1 MILPSPSLANLAPAL
16 VAAQAEMPTPARD
29 KTGTV
34 KGQGKHGPYEYT
46 YKYADLSTIWPRVWP
61 VLAKH
66 GLAVSQF
73 PCTLD
78 DGRAGL
84 ATALIHTSGEWLMDE
99 MPLATEGAGPQAQGS
114 GITYARRYAL
124 CAVLGLVADEDD
136 DGAAASKPKGGKRSG
151 GSKPREFDPGVDL
164 APGAIKV
171 QTEEDA
177 DSLRREAASWMPDQP
192 WSEIEKLIVL
202 HLFGEPYEELAGGE
216 KREFYTRFANLI
228 VRVGELA
235 GGGDFPPPTPA
246 QIEEGFAW
254 AFKGMTIALGSDL
267 PSEEAPADELPAE
280 ELEGAENAS

>member
-1 MILPSPSLANLAPAL
+1 MSMNPELAKALLAVQAEAPTLQRDGINPHFKAKYVTLETLMETILPVLNRHGVVVVQSPT
-16 VAAQAEMPTPARD
+16 E
-29 KTGTV
+29 G
-34 KGQGKHGPYEYT
+34 
-46 YKYADLSTIWPRVWP
+46 
-61 VLAKH
+61 
-66 GLAVSQF
+66 
-73 PCTLD
+73 
-78 DGRAGL
+78 GL
-84 ATALIHTSGEWLMDE
+84 ATALIHAESGATVESVI
-99 MPLATEGAGPQAQGS
+99 PLLLDKDNSQGQGS
-114 GITYARRYAL
+114 AITYARRYAL
-124 CAVLGLVADEDD
+124 MAMLGLVADEDD